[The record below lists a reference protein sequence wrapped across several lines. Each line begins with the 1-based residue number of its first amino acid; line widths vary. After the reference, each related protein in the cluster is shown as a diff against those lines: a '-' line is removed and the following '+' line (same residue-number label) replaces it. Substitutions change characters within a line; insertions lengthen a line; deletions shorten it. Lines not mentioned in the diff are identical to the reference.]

1 MSLFTDN
8 QILTCKKNLSVNNV
22 NQQSPAKIDFEYLFD
37 LSPNL
42 VFILDLDHNI
52 IRANESFSRLA
63 GLSPESLSGSKCF
76 WCVHKTNK
84 PPHRCIHSLLLN
96 DGKSH
101 TSEVFIEHLKG
112 WYALSVT
119 PILDREGKIT
129 GSLHTAHEI
138 TSMKLLT
145 KAIEEN
151 EARFR
156 DITFSMADWVWE
168 VDTNGVYTYS
178 SEKGS
183 AFLGASRG
191 DIIGKTPFDFMKP
204 EEANR
209 VGAIFSEILLNKSRI
224 KDLEN
229 WNIGKNGE
237 EICLLTNG
245 VPILDEEGNLKGY
258 RGVDKDIT
266 RRKRSEKELRQK
278 NEELE
283 KINAEKDKFF
293 SIIAHDLLSPFNV
306 FLNYTRILEDD
317 LQKLT
322 HKQIEM
328 FVHMMG
334 ISANNLFCLLKNL
347 LEWTRMQMG
356 MIAFQPES
364 VSLLEHFEEN
374 SRLAMEY
381 AGKKNIEI
389 VLSIHPDLMVFAD
402 PNMLG
407 SILRNLV
414 TNAVKFTPKEGKVV
428 IAANST
434 GQGVVEVSIMDNG
447 IGMNDDMVQNL
458 FRMDIDTGRPG
469 TEHEPST
476 GLGLF
481 LCKDFAE
488 KNGGKIRVESEE
500 GKGSTF
506 YFTVPAKI

>member
-1 MSLFTDN
+1 MDN
-8 QILTCKKNLSVNNV
+8 AS
-22 NQQSPAKIDFEYLFD
+22 QQSPLRIDFEYLFD

-42 VFILDLDHNI
+42 VFILDLNHNI
-52 IRANESFSRLA
+52 IRANESFSKLS
-63 GLSPESLSGSKCF
+63 GISPESLSGSKCF
-76 WCVHKTNK
+76 WCIHKTK
-84 PPHRCIHSLLLN
+84 VPPHHCIHTLLLN
-96 DGKSH
+96 DGKPH
-101 TSEVFIEHLKG
+101 TTEVFIEHLKG
-112 WYALSVT
+112 WYSLSVT
-119 PILDREGKIT
+119 PILDREGNIT
-129 GSLHTAHEI
+129 GSLHTAREI

-145 KAIEEN
+145 KALEEN

-156 DITFSMADWVWE
+156 DMTFSMADWVWE
-168 VDTNGVYTYS
+168 VDANGVYTYS

-183 AFLGASRG
+183 DLLGASRG

-209 VGAIFSEILLNKSRI
+209 VGAIFSEIIRNKSRI

-229 WNIGKNGE
+229 WNIGKNSE

-266 RRKRSEKELRQK
+266 RRKRFEKELWQK

-283 KINAEKDKFF
+283 KLNAEKDKFF
-293 SIIAHDLLSPFNV
+293 SVIAHDLLSPFNV

-322 HKQIEM
+322 HKQIQM
-328 FVHMMG
+328 FVHRMG
-334 ISANNLFCLLKNL
+334 ISANNLFYLLKNL

-364 VSLLEHFEEN
+364 VSLLQQIEEN
-374 SRLAMEY
+374 SRLAVEY
-381 AGKKNIEI
+381 ADKKNINI
-389 VLSIHPDLMVFAD
+389 VISVHPNLMVYAD

-407 SILRNLV
+407 SILRNLA

-428 IAANST
+428 ISANST
-434 GQGVVEVSIMDNG
+434 GEGVVEVYVKDNG
-447 IGMNDDMVQNL
+447 IGMTDDMVQNL
-458 FRMDIDTGRPG
+458 FRLDIETGRPG
-469 TEHEPST
+469 TEGEPST

-481 LCKDFAE
+481 LCKDFVE
-488 KNGGKIRVESEE
+488 KNGGKIWVESEE